1 MGANQN
7 QQGHSEWLG
16 STEGRARQSLVHRSR
31 ITEGME
37 VLLVT
42 VFKEAKGMGV
52 GPGTL
57 GRQMRRGCP
66 DTELLCTVMLASSEL
81 VALGI
86 ISI

>member
-1 MGANQN
+1 MVGVDGKESQKRA
-7 QQGHSEWLG
+7 GI
-16 STEGRARQSLVHRSR
+16 STRQSLVHRSR
-31 ITEGME
+31 ITEGMK

-81 VALGI
+81 VALGV
-86 ISI
+86 SI